1 MSAIK
6 WLATLFSSIW
16 ILSAATATDQRPVT
30 IATLDFPPYVS
41 NRLPNKGWAWEVTR
55 TVLHQ
60 QGYEPKLLIMPWVRA
75 LKFAEEGEVDAL
87 FLANK
92 TAEREEWA
100 VFSDPIGEEVSVAFK
115 LRDRQFGIDTVT
127 DLVPYT
133 VVALRGSNAF
143 DVLRRGGVEA
153 VPVSEMLNGFQMV
166 LQGRADM
173 FVTDRFA
180 GRIFLRQHFTDDVVD
195 RINIEQHLID
205 VNRLH
210 LAISKKVPDHM
221 DILAAFNNG
230 LAQARKNGLYDRI
243 QKSHGF

>member
-6 WLATLFSSIW
+6 CLAALFCSIW
-16 ILSAATATDQRPVT
+16 IVSSASAADPRPVT

-41 NRLPNKGWAWEVTR
+41 NRLPNKGWAWEVAR

-60 QGYEPKLLIMPWVRA
+60 QGYEPTLLIMPWVRA

-87 FLANK
+87 FMANK
-92 TAEREEWA
+92 TPEREKWA

-115 LRDRQFGIDTVT
+115 LRERYFGIRSLS
-127 DLVPYT
+127 DLAPYT
-133 VVALRGSNAF
+133 IAALRGANAL
-143 DVLRRGGVEA
+143 DVLTRGGIEVI
-153 VPVSEMLNGFQMV
+153 PVSEMLNGFQMV

-180 GRIFLRQHFTDDVVD
+180 GRVFLRQHFTEDLVD
-195 RINIEQHLID
+195 RINIEEHLID

-210 LAISKKVPDHM
+210 LAIARKVPDHM
-221 DILAAFNNG
+221 EILAAFNSG
-230 LAQARKNGLYDRI
+230 LSQARQNGLYDRI

>member
-1 MSAIK
+1 MKYMA
-6 WLATLFSSIW
+6 ALFCCIWFMASSW
-16 ILSAATATDQRPVT
+16 AAEPRPVT

-41 NRLPNKGWAWEVTR
+41 NRLPNKGWAWEVAR
-55 TVLHQ
+55 TVLRQ
-60 QGYEPKLLIMPWVRA
+60 QGYEPNLLIMPWIRA

-87 FLANK
+87 FMANK
-92 TAEREEWA
+92 TPEREKWA

-115 LRDRQFGIDTVT
+115 LRDRQFGIR
-127 DLVPYT
+127 DLSDLATHT

-180 GRIFLRQHFTDDVVD
+180 GRAFLRQHFTDDLVN
-195 RINIEQHLID
+195 RINIEQHLVD

-221 DILAAFNNG
+221 DILTAFNNG
-230 LAQARKNGLYDRI
+230 LAQARQNGLYDRI